1 MKIIVYSISIIND
14 SRFLFLFY
22 LFLVYF
28 VVLSMTL
35 REIVTRVS
43 ENIFIYFTSFKKLT
57 YLFFSFSV
65 LTMQGEEKRTIR
77 L

>member
-65 LTMQGEEKRTIR
+65 LTM
-77 L
+77 